1 VDPEEGLLPQL
12 KHPKSKPYQRQGPTA
27 QELRDDLDLL
37 HLHSSHDH
45 PSSKYK
51 PPANTPTTSSS
62 GGDPETRKTDRSR
75 RALPPSFNSKTTCT
89 LSIQTDPLLW
99 KHISEQERTTDETK
113 IREEIL
119 SLIAQHVK
127 AVNHIYSNTLF
138 DGKESYK
145 NIRFEVQRI
154 KPRDSTPTSATT
166 SPWTTPRLRFTRTTC
181 G

>member
-1 VDPEEGLLPQL
+1 LSFHLSVFPPLPGHAKGCGITDEVLEWMEGIQNGAVDPEEGLLPQL

-99 KHISEQERTTDETK
+99 KHISEQV
-113 IREEIL
+113 EEELTL
-119 SLIAQHVK
+119 SLISLSPSH
-127 AVNHIYSNTLF
+127 HILSFPL
-138 DGKESYK
+138 G
-145 NIRFEVQRI
+145 
-154 KPRDSTPTSATT
+154 
-166 SPWTTPRLRFTRTTC
+166 
-181 G
+181 

>member
-1 VDPEEGLLPQL
+1 MEGIQNGAVDPEEGLLPQL

-99 KHISEQERTTDETK
+99 KHISEQV
-113 IREEIL
+113 EEELTL
-119 SLIAQHVK
+119 SLISLSPSH
-127 AVNHIYSNTLF
+127 HILSFPL
-138 DGKESYK
+138 G
-145 NIRFEVQRI
+145 
-154 KPRDSTPTSATT
+154 
-166 SPWTTPRLRFTRTTC
+166 
-181 G
+181 